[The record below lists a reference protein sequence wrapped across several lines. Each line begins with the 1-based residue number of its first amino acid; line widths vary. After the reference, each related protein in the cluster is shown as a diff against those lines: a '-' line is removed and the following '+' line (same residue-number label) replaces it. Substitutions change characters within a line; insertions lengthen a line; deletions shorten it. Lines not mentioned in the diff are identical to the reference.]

1 MVSSNEMSGSEGDR
15 SRNLK
20 AIWSSSSTSENSKCI
35 GSRLNR
41 TLGLLEEFAKWSDNG
56 RGNLAWEELL
66 EAIDEAVWGR
76 KVTPDDDWSSLL
88 KDWRFVCCNSST
100 ASVMIEI
107 RLSRVWTSAQ
117 HSTICH
123 TQEYKRKYFYTWY
136 PTLFCLKKA
145 MSFFRKCSHKGCNRS
160 SINAYWLIRLVAI
173 LAEVYV
179 AAMRI

>member
-41 TLGLLEEFAKWSDNG
+41 TLGLLEEFAKWSDIG
-56 RGNLAWEELL
+56 RDNLAWEE
-66 EAIDEAVWGR
+66 AIDEVVWGR

-100 ASVMIEI
+100 ASKIKNGVLG
-107 RLSRVWTSAQ
+107 RALAKNSSVNTF
-117 HSTICH
+117 T
-123 TQEYKRKYFYTWY
+123 YTMHFVY
-136 PTLFCLKKA
+136 TLFCLKNA
-145 MSFFRKCSHKGCNRS
+145 MSFFRKCSHKGCNKSR
-160 SINAYWLIRLVAI
+160 INAMHIGLG
-173 LAEVYV
+173 
-179 AAMRI
+179 